1 MKKTTIAALALL
13 AFGPAQ
19 AFEKMAQQAR
29 VASVGGKV
37 LVTMTVENGS
47 GKTIYVPKAVF
58 KDQEVFGRIFDVVNH
73 ASRVEIDYT
82 GPMVKRGPYTKDD
95 YVAVKPGAK
104 LSNTIDITRS
114 YAFMKGTHRYELTY
128 SGSML
133 PSLDKVD
140 EATPVTVAP
149 ATFSHTVK

>member
-1 MKKTTIAALALL
+1 MMAALALL
-13 AFGPAQ
+13 TFGSAQ
-19 AFEKMAQQAR
+19 AADKMAQTAK
-29 VASVGGKV
+29 VVSNDGKV

-58 KDQEVFGRIFDVVNH
+58 KDKELFGRVFDVRSPATRAEV
-73 ASRVEIDYT
+73 AYT
-82 GPMVKRGPYTKDD
+82 GPMVKRGPFTKDD

-104 LSNTIDITRS
+104 LSNTLDITSS
-114 YAFMKGTHRYELTY
+114 YAFMKGTHRYELSY

-140 EATPVTVAP
+140 DATPVTVAP
-149 ATFSHTVK
+149 ATFTHTVK

>member
-1 MKKTTIAALALL
+1 MKTTMIAALSLL
-13 AFGPAQ
+13 AFGSAQ
-19 AFEKMAQQAR
+19 ASDKMAQQAKVVSKDGR
-29 VASVGGKV
+29 V
-37 LVTMTVENGS
+37 LVTMTVENDS

-58 KDQEVFGRIFDVVNH
+58 KDKELFGRIFDVRSPGMRAEV
-73 ASRVEIDYT
+73 DYI

-95 YVAVKPGAK
+95 YVGVKPGSK
-104 LSNTIDITRS
+104 LSNTLDITNS
-114 YAFMKGTHRYELTY
+114 YAFMKGTHRYELSY

-140 EATPVTVAP
+140 DATPVTVAP